1 MKKQRNQKLVQVKT
15 LKDSSDDDADDIT
28 STSSTSNGNDTD
40 HSSKITNLMRENERK
55 IRSLSESYMNRFLL
69 IGQHL
74 QSLPEISSNAP
85 IPSANRTIG
94 QRRPPETMP
103 ETIAS
108 LNLFIETL
116 KQLIIKEEK
125 KRGRNFFG
133 NAFVLKFILFS
144 GN

>member
-1 MKKQRNQKLVQVKT
+1 MKKQRNQQLVQVKT
-15 LKDSSDDDADDIT
+15 LKDSSDDDDDIT

-74 QSLPEISSNAP
+74 QSLPEISSNVP
-85 IPSANRTIG
+85 IPSTNRTIS
-94 QRRPPETMP
+94 QRQPP

-133 NAFVLKFILFS
+133 ISFLC
-144 GN
+144 

>member
-1 MKKQRNQKLVQVKT
+1 MKKQRNQQLVQVKT
-15 LKDSSDDDADDIT
+15 LKDSSDDDDDIT

-74 QSLPEISSNAP
+74 QSLPEISTNVP
-85 IPSANRTIG
+85 IPSTNRTIG
-94 QRRPPETMP
+94 QRQPP
-103 ETIAS
+103 ETIASS

-125 KRGRNFFG
+125 KRGWNLFF
-133 NAFVLKFILFS
+133 KF
-144 GN
+144 